1 MIITSERHHLVN
13 TRSLAHLQN
22 KAMRLAEMIITS
34 ENFYS
39 LTLDVL
45 VRLRIA
51 LGGKTITSENIYF
64 C

>member
-1 MIITSERHHLVN
+1 MIIARENKNLLVN
-13 TRSLAHLQN
+13 TCSMAHLQN
-22 KAMRLAEMIITS
+22 KAMPLAEMIITS

-51 LGGKTITSENIYF
+51 LGGKNYNK
-64 C
+64 